1 MLMRLQYHV
10 KKIERKEQIEQCE
23 KFFINQY
30 MWNSKQ
36 NPLVYG
42 WMGYVEGEGLF
53 VKMVCEEKNPLRRYY
68 RHNDP
73 VYTDSAME
81 IFLAFPEENQALS
94 NECMYTNFEIN
105 ANGAMLANYGRGR
118 KSRCSISEEQFAMTG
133 VKAAVEENKWYL
145 EVLFPEKYLKEIC
158 DFEEIK
164 KGRSFYCNFY
174 KISESEEILHFGSYS
189 PIESEKPDFHLPVCF
204 AEAVMA

>member
-1 MLMRLQYHV
+1 
-10 KKIERKEQIEQCE
+10 
-23 KFFINQY
+23 
-30 MWNSKQ
+30 
-36 NPLVYG
+36 
-42 WMGYVEGEGLF
+42 
-53 VKMVCEEKNPLRRYY
+53 
-68 RHNDP
+68 
-73 VYTDSAME
+73 
-81 IFLAFPEENQALS
+81 
-94 NECMYTNFEIN
+94 
-105 ANGAMLANYGRGR
+105 
-118 KSRCSISEEQFAMTG
+118 MTG

-145 EVLFPEKYLKEIC
+145 RYFSRKNISKKSC

>member
-1 MLMRLQYHV
+1 MGLQYHV
-10 KKIERKEQIEQCE
+10 KKIERKEQIEHCE

-36 NPLVYG
+36 SPLVYG

-81 IFLAFPEENQALS
+81 IFLAFPEENHALS

-133 VKAAVEENKWYL
+133 VKAAVEEINVSWRYFSRKNISKKS
-145 EVLFPEKYLKEIC
+145 VILK
-158 DFEEIK
+158 K
-164 KGRSFYCNFY
+164 
-174 KISESEEILHFGSYS
+174 
-189 PIESEKPDFHLPVCF
+189 
-204 AEAVMA
+204 

>member
-1 MLMRLQYHV
+1 
-10 KKIERKEQIEQCE
+10 
-23 KFFINQY
+23 

-53 VKMVCEEKNPLRRYY
+53 VKMVCEEKNPLIRYY

-145 EVLFPEKYLKEIC
+145 EVLFPEEYLKEIC